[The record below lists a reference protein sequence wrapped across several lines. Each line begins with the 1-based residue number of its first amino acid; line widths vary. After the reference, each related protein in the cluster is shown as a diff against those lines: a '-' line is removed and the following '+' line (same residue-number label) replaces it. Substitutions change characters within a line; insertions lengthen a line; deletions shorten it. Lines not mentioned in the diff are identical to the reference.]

1 MRSNLFESLK
11 SLSLLYNL
19 NGMESIYVRLGLAS
33 APATCGSLTV
43 GLLGNGPCR
52 ARALMCLIVFEM
64 TEEPRD
70 TRLYYVG
77 PCIQR
82 GGSSNLCFW
91 WCERVPEWKRLAG
104 REKGSEWSVSFFP
117 VSKDKENYII
127 VSPTFLW
134 IKNDALS
141 LVLAFSF
148 YSVLAGVRLPRYN
161 KPLMEYGE
169 IFITDFITSVSLA
182 SSDKRLVK
190 NRVNL

>member
-1 MRSNLFESLK
+1 MA
-11 SLSLLYNL
+11 
-19 NGMESIYVRLGLAS
+19 SICIVRQSLAS
-33 APATCGSLTV
+33 APATCGSLTA

-82 GGSSNLCFW
+82 GGSFNLCFW
-91 WCERVPEWKRLAG
+91 WCERVPEWKRMEG
-104 REKGSEWSVSFFP
+104 GEKGSEWSVSFFP

-127 VSPTFLW
+127 DSLTLIW

-141 LVLAFSF
+141 LSPLILGWRDVSL
-148 YSVLAGVRLPRYN
+148 RRCN
-161 KPLMEYGE
+161 KPLME
-169 IFITDFITSVSLA
+169 FKFVC
-182 SSDKRLVK
+182 VK
-190 NRVNL
+190 F